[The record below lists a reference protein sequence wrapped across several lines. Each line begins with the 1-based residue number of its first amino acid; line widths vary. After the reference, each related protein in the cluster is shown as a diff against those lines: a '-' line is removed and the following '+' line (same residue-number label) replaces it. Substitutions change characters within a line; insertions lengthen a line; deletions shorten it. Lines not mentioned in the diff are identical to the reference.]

1 VTHEERVKRVASFG
15 FTHRQAAFL
24 VEVMLHSGFF
34 LGRQYCSFARIARG
48 QKMVDFLERLTTRK
62 FATPYRCGHNKARVY
77 HLHNTTLYDAIEQRD
92 VRFRKRMALGRAL
105 ERLMI
110 LDHVIAYREIR
121 WLGAE
126 QDKVAHFLTSTSLD
140 RDALPRVVF
149 GAAPNVTVR
158 HFPDKLPIGVSPDG
172 RQHVFLY
179 VLVSPLPHDFRVF
192 LRRHAELLRAL
203 PAWSIQLLVPVAQTD
218 REGRA
223 EDLADLYEN
232 AFRQELGAPLDPVT
246 ANELRWFWEAS
257 TLASGREE
265 DNRMRRARRIFGTP
279 RFRALRRA
287 LEVDGQ
293 RAVDVAMS
301 RSLADAIERSEGRF
315 ERYEMRRQYFRLSHL
330 VGTA

>member
-1 VTHEERVKRVASFG
+1 MTHDERVRRVAGFG

-34 LGRQYCSFARIARG
+34 LGRQYCTFARIARG
-48 QKMVDFLERLTTRK
+48 QKLVDFVDKLTTRK
-62 FATPYRCGHNKARVY
+62 LATPYLCGHNKARVF

-92 VRFRKRMALGRAL
+92 VRFRKRMALGRAV

-110 LDHVIAYREIR
+110 LDHVIAHRDVR

-126 QDKVAHFLTSTSLD
+126 QDKVAHFLTTTTLD
-140 RDALPRVVF
+140 RDALPRAVF
-149 GAAPNVTVR
+149 GNSPNLTVR
-158 HFPDKLPIGVSPDG
+158 HFPDKLPVGVSPDG
-172 RQHVFLY
+172 RHHIFLY
-179 VLVSPLPHDFRVF
+179 LLVSPLPYDFRVF

-223 EDLADLYEN
+223 QELAGLYEH
-232 AFRQELGAPLDPVT
+232 AFWQELGSPLDPVT

-257 TLASGREE
+257 TMASGISDEKRL
-265 DNRMRRARRIFGTP
+265 RRGRRIFGTP

-287 LEVDGQ
+287 LEIDGK

-301 RSLADAIERSEGRF
+301 RSLADAIERTEGRF
-315 ERYEMRRQYFRLSHL
+315 ERHELRRQYFRLSHL

>member
-1 VTHEERVKRVASFG
+1 MTHEERVTRVATFG

-34 LGRQYCSFARIARG
+34 LGRQYCTFARIARG
-48 QKMVDFLERLTTRK
+48 QKLVDFLAKLTARK
-62 FATPYRCGHNKARVY
+62 LATPYLCGHNKARVY

-110 LDHVIAYREIR
+110 LDHVISHRQFR
-121 WLGAE
+121 WLGSE
-126 QDKVAHFLTSTSLD
+126 QDKVAHFLTTTSLEQ
-140 RDALPRVVF
+140 DALPRLVF
-149 GAAPNVTVR
+149 GVQPNTTVR

-172 RQHVFLY
+172 RTHAFLY
-179 VLVSPLPHDFRVF
+179 LLVSPLPHDFRVF

-203 PAWSIQLLVPVAQTD
+203 PAWSIQLLVPVEQTD
-218 REGRA
+218 TDGRA
-223 EDLADLYEN
+223 QDLADLYES
-232 AFRQELGAPLDPVT
+232 AFRLELGAPLDPVT

-257 TLASGREE
+257 ALASGAAEE
-265 DNRMRRARRIFGTP
+265 KRMRRARRIFGTP

-287 LEVDGQ
+287 LDVDGA

-301 RSLADAIERSEGRF
+301 RSLADAIERREGRF
-315 ERYEMRRQYFRLSHL
+315 ERHELHRQYFRLSHL